1 MDAQHRDDYDDEYD
15 TLGESGA
22 ETEDA
27 LDGELEDPDDGDDEF
42 DADEDEDA
50 DLDDDD
56 DLDDDVDV
64 PDPDAVTDEDVL
76 SDILAAP
83 EELQPESQGEDPVSA
98 ELGEE
103 GQGDLA
109 PEDEV

>member
-1 MDAQHRDDYDDEYD
+1 MDAQDRDDYDDEYD
-15 TLGESGA
+15 SLGASGA

-27 LDGELEDPDDGDDEF
+27 LEGELEDPDDADEEL

-50 DLDDDD
+50 DLDDD
-56 DLDDDVDV
+56 VDV
-64 PDPDAVTDEDVL
+64 PDPDVVTDEDVL

-83 EELQPESQGEDPVSA
+83 EELQPESQGEDPLSA